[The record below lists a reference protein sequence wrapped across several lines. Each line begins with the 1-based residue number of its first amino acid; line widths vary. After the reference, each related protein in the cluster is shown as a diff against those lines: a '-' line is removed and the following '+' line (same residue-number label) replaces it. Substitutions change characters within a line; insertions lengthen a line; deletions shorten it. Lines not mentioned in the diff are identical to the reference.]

1 MLRNIL
7 RTALVAL
14 AVCSLVGQRVQAGE
28 NLALDI
34 KGGTAYLGFGGFT
47 QGYEFTTSQS
57 FTIGGLGYWDEK
69 DLPLT
74 GNHSVGIWTTSGTLL
89 ASAVVNNSSTG
100 VASAGVPGSQWLM
113 TAISPLTLAAG
124 NYIIGGTA
132 VATDFVRTGFPNPPG
147 LTVTTEAG
155 VTYDD
160 NPLEGSPGFTFPNQ
174 KLAFNNNPRYFGPTF
189 ETAAVVPEPSTLA
202 LLGMGAY
209 GLLGYGWRRRKMA
222 V

>member
-28 NLALDI
+28 TLALDI
-34 KGGTAYLGFGGFT
+34 KGGSAFKHFSNMT
-47 QGYEFTTSQS
+47 QGYEFTTSQT
-57 FTIGGLGYWDEK
+57 FTINGLGYWDEG
-69 DLPLT
+69 DAALS
-74 GNHSVGIWTTSGTLL
+74 GNHSVGLWTTSGTLL
-89 ASAVVNNSSTG
+89 ASATVNNGSTP
-100 VASAGVPGSQWLM
+100 VASAIAGSQWLM

-132 VATDFVRTGFPNPPG
+132 LPNDFVRIGS
-147 LTVTTEAG
+147 TVTTEAG
-155 VTYDD
+155 VTYD
-160 NPLEGSPGFTFPNQ
+160 NEPLEGMGSGLVFPNE
-174 KLAFNNNPRYFGPTF
+174 KLGFGGNPRYFGPTF
-189 ETAAVVPEPSTLA
+189 ETETPNVVPEPSTLA

>member
-34 KGGTAYLGFGGFT
+34 KGGDAYKGFNNMT
-47 QGYEFTTSQS
+47 QGYEFTTSQT

-69 DLPLT
+69 DALLAGPHT
-74 GNHSVGIWTTSGTLL
+74 VGLWTTSGTLL
-89 ASAVVNNSSTG
+89 ASAVVNNSSTP
-100 VASAGVPGSQWLM
+100 VASVMTGSQWLM

-132 VATDFVRTGFPNPPG
+132 NSQDFVRAGAPDH
-147 LTVTTEAG
+147 LAVLTEAG
-155 VTYDD
+155 VTYD
-160 NPLEGSPGFTFPNQ
+160 NIAVEGMGSGLVFPSQILTFKND
-174 KLAFNNNPRYFGPTF
+174 PRYFGPTF
-189 ETAAVVPEPSTLA
+189 ETATVVPEPSTLA